1 MTLKTGLNTKIG
13 ALLILVTFIFC
24 LGGFIFLREYNQTTV
39 LNKRQNLLFNNI
51 LQLEY
56 LQRTLLDTNLN
67 AMDII
72 VDRNEHA
79 EFKFKIN
86 EERIVKFN
94 SLKKDFSELKP
105 NIITIS
111 QNFSHEKELENLI
124 INSSNLFAGVEKLI
138 NTINSKTAD
147 SKIFAEIDNII
158 DTATVNS
165 AKEVDK
171 IRNSLVEENNKI
183 TYNLDSNLYNLAK
196 TFLIVFGLTLGTLVF
211 VVFPVILLYVT
222 RDLKKIR
229 NQLNSTTLEIKNNS
243 DVLSDVSYKMSESSN
258 QTSSA
263 IHSSVSSMAEITSM
277 LAQTSKNTAATALTV
292 KEMHLCSQNGSQ
304 IMTQLSASMN
314 KISNANNHLQDITKI
329 IDDING
335 KTNIIN
341 DIVFKTQ
348 LLAVNASIEAARAG
362 HHGKG
367 FSVVANEV
375 SNLATLS
382 GKAAE
387 EIKELLKVSSSRVS
401 DIISSTSETVKSGEY
416 VCKHAVENFTTIAN
430 SINEITEKLGTI
442 EEASKEQEIGVQ
454 QTSAALNQMNR
465 ETLKNNHLAG
475 ENSNLSENLK
485 TQVKKLVAIQSALNF
500 VLNGK
505 ENTNKKQRKMFLSEV
520 EKILLQEQQD
530 MINHSK
536 SPNKN
541 TEEDSTLLSTKKK
554 LASSL
559 IEKFNQKMTADYNKK
574 DELINLN
581 LVEKNNDESI
591 TEDKEIKIN
600 APMPDP
606 IKKENG
612 L

>member
-1 MTLKTGLNTKIG
+1 MILKTGLNTKIG

-24 LGGFIFLREYNQTTV
+24 LGGYFFIREYNQTIQ

-72 VDRNEHA
+72 VDRNEHP

-86 EERIVKFN
+86 EERVVKFN
-94 SLKKDFSELKP
+94 ALKKEFTDLKP
-105 NIITIS
+105 KIITIS
-111 QNFSHEKELENLI
+111 QNFSHQKELDKLLL
-124 INSSNLFAGVEKLI
+124 NSSSLFLAVEKLI
-138 NTINSKTAD
+138 NTVNSKTVD
-147 SKIFAEIDNII
+147 NNIFAKIDDII

-165 AKEVDK
+165 TKEINK
-171 IRNSLVEENNKI
+171 IRNNLVTENNQI
-183 TYNLDSNLYNLAK
+183 TNNLDNNLNSLAK

-211 VVFPVILLYVT
+211 IVFPIILLYVT

-229 NQLNSTTLEIKNNS
+229 DQLNVTTQEIKNNS

-258 QTSSA
+258 QTASA

-304 IMTQLSASMN
+304 IMMKLSTSMN

-335 KTNIIN
+335 KTNIIS

-387 EIKELLKVSSSRVS
+387 EIKELLKVSSCRVS

-430 SINEITEKLGTI
+430 SINEITEKLDTI

-475 ENSNLSENLK
+475 ENSNLSDNLK
-485 TQVKKLVAIQSALNF
+485 TQVKKLVAIQNALNF

-505 ENTNKKQRKMFLSEV
+505 ENEQKKHRKMFLSEV
-520 EKILLQEQQD
+520 EKILLQEQQ
-530 MINHSK
+530 NTSNYLKSK
-536 SPNKN
+536 NKSS
-541 TEEDSTLLSTKKK
+541 EEDSSLLSTKKK
-554 LASSL
+554 LASTL
-559 IEKFNQKMTADYNKK
+559 IEKFNQKMFTENAKK
-574 DELINLN
+574 RAVN
-581 LVEKNNDESI
+581 
-591 TEDKEIKIN
+591 
-600 APMPDP
+600 
-606 IKKENG
+606 
-612 L
+612 